1 MEEEEQPHP
10 PLPLQPPQQRYA
22 PRSTR
27 RGPKITVHHS
37 SFVPMP
43 QTQRPDGQLQLDPPA
58 DPNLPDFNYTLPD
71 ISDPNVKI
79 LAVRRSKNRVAH
91 GLVGNVGTNLWWGNV
106 PEPVPSI
113 FCIDLTSMNE

>member
-1 MEEEEQPHP
+1 
-10 PLPLQPPQQRYA
+10 
-22 PRSTR
+22 
-27 RGPKITVHHS
+27 
-37 SFVPMP
+37 MP
-43 QTQRPDGQLQLDPPA
+43 QTQWPYGQLQLDPPA
-58 DPNLPDFNYTLPD
+58 DPNLPDFNYTLRD
-71 ISDPNVKI
+71 ISDPNMKI